1 MKIGIDISQLLYP
14 GTGVANYTYNL
25 VKHLLLLDKK
35 NEYRLFFASLRKP
48 KNANFFDEFKNLGA
62 KIYHSPIPHRFLYLL
77 WTKNHLLP
85 IDLFTGYCDFF
96 FFSDFYRPP
105 TSKKTK
111 GITTVHDLSWKIY
124 PQFHE
129 EKIIEAHQKKLEKTL
144 RFDDTIIV
152 DSKNTKNDLIK
163 YFPNV
168 HQEKIFVIYPG
179 VADYFKPMKDKKISE
194 KIIKKY
200 YSHYSLL
207 TTNYLLYIGAIEP
220 RKNLDL
226 AIKIFHQLLT
236 NNLLPPT
243 AKFLIIGRA
252 GWKNQAIFDLVKK
265 LKLEEDQVIFL
276 GYVADEDLPYF
287 YSNALATFYLSQYE
301 GFGLPPVESAKCETP
316 VLLYQHSSLKEIFSE
331 KYPYAKK
338 GEEEKTLIYLL
349 KNKINPKKLLTTNF
363 SWEEAAKNFI
373 KVFENGVRK
382 ND

>member
-48 KNANFFDEFKNLGA
+48 KNAIFFDEFKNLDA
-62 KIYHSPIPHRFLYLL
+62 KTYHFPIPHRLLYFL

-85 IDLFTGYCDFF
+85 IDLFTGYCDIF

-105 TSKKTK
+105 TNKKTK
-111 GITTVHDLSWKIY
+111 GITTVHDLSWKIF

-144 RFDDTIIV
+144 QYNDTIIV

-179 VADYFKPMKDKKISE
+179 VADYFKPMKDKNKFKEIL
-194 KIIKKY
+194 KKY
-200 YSHYSLL
+200 KTFNFSLL
-207 TTNYLLYIGAIEP
+207 TFNFLLYVGAIEP

-226 AIKIFHQLLT
+226 AIKIFHRLINQNSLS
-236 NNLLPPT
+236 PT
-243 AKFLIIGRA
+243 TKFFIIGRA
-252 GWKNQAIFDLVKK
+252 GWKNQAIFDLVKR
-265 LKLEEDQVIFL
+265 LKLEDKVIFL

-316 VLLYQHSSLKEIFSE
+316 VLLYQNSSLGEIFNE

-349 KNKINPKKLLTTNF
+349 KNKINPKKFLTAEF
-363 SWEEAAKNFI
+363 SWDNAAKKFLAVIENI
-373 KVFENGVRK
+373 KK